1 MRHSNSELGRLH
13 DLSDVRAIDNAAQA
27 IEAAARASLM
37 TRFKPMRDAHD
48 AAPQVDWA
56 TRKRH
61 LEALQRLL
69 KERRVELAE
78 AIDADFG
85 GRSPQETDML
95 ELFPSHGNL
104 KHALKHARHWMR
116 GSRGWA
122 NLWLLPA
129 RRAVVP
135 QPLGVVGVIAPW
147 NYPLFLAVGPLTD
160 ALAAGNRVMIKVS
173 EVTPR
178 FADVFAKCIAQ
189 YFPAEWVT
197 VVTGDADVAR
207 AFSTL
212 PLDHLLFT
220 GATSVGHHVMRA
232 ASEHLTPVTLELGGK
247 SPAIVGPGARWEH
260 AVERI
265 LLGKL
270 VNAGQTCVAPDYVM
284 VPRERVD
291 AFVATARQVAARLYP
306 DALNNRQYTS
316 IVSPRHFERLTG
328 LAGEAGAL
336 GATPHALFDSAP
348 EASRRRMP
356 PVLLTDVNDS
366 MRIMREEIFGPL
378 LPVVPYDDLDD
389 AIRYVNAHARP
400 LALYVFDTDE
410 TRIARVVDGTI
421 SGGVTIN
428 DTLLHVAEH
437 SLPFGG
443 VGPSGMGGYHGE
455 AGFRT
460 FSKEKPIFRQ
470 ARLNGAGLLNPPYGK
485 VFAAMLKQLLR

>member
-1 MRHSNSELGRLH
+1 MGYQHELNGLH
-13 DLSDVRAIDNAAQA
+13 EATPLSAPDTSTDDDI
-27 IEAAARASLM
+27 ARASLLP
-37 TRFKPMRDAHD
+37 RFDAMRRAHD
-48 AAPQVDWA
+48 AAPHVEWP

-61 LEALQRLL
+61 LKALQAMLHKHR
-69 KERRVELAE
+69 EAFAG

-85 GRSPQETDML
+85 GRSAQETDML

-104 KHALKHARHWMR
+104 KHALAHTRHWMR

-122 NLWLLPA
+122 NLWMLPA

-135 QPLGVVGVIAPW
+135 QPLGVVGVIVPW

-178 FADVFAKCIAQ
+178 FADAFAAAVAET
-189 YFPAEWVT
+189 FPPEWVT
-197 VVTGDADVAR
+197 VVTGDAQVAR

-212 PLDHLLFT
+212 AFDHLLFT
-220 GATSVGHHVMRA
+220 GATSIGHHVMRA

-247 SPAIVGPGARWEH
+247 SPAIIGPGARWEH

-265 LLGKL
+265 MLGKL
-270 VNAGQTCVAPDYVM
+270 VNAGQTCVAPDYVL
-284 VPRERVD
+284 VPRDKLD

-306 DALNNRQYTS
+306 DAVNNPQYTS
-316 IVSPRHFERLTG
+316 IVSSRHFERLSG
-328 LAGEAGAL
+328 LAAEAAAQ
-336 GATPHALFDSAP
+336 GATSHALFDTPAQ
-348 EASRRRMP
+348 AARRRLP
-356 PVLLTDVNDS
+356 PVVLTGVHDG
-366 MRIMREEIFGPL
+366 MRVMREEIFGPL
-378 LPVVPYDDLDD
+378 LPVVPYDDLDA
-389 AIRYVNAHARP
+389 AIAYVNERARP
-400 LALYVFDTDE
+400 LALYVFDTDN
-410 TRIARVVDGTI
+410 TRIGRVVDGTI

-437 SLPFGG
+437 ALPFGG

-470 ARLNGAGLLNPPYGK
+470 ARWNGAGLLNPPYGK
-485 VFAAMLKQLLR
+485 VFATMIRQLMR